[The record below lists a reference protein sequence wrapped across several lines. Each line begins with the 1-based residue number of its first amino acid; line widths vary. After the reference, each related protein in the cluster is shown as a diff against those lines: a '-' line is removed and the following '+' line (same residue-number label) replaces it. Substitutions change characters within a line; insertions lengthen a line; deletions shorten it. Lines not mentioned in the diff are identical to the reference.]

1 MMNLRP
7 DGRVDLEH
15 RAYFLRPAQP
25 RTVIVAAAEGGVLS
39 IVTLGS
45 ATERVDGLPGKIR
58 CVAPHP
64 SDRRLALIDGVTGS
78 LVVQDYAGNRF
89 FDADPP
95 QVDDDAPNWIKP
107 GFEACLFDDSGE
119 LLWLA
124 APRNGEECEIQLLET
139 AGWSLVARITVE
151 DPFGGSSYS
160 FHHTGR
166 PGLISI
172 WLAAGQDGQQVYWL
186 NRDGKQFSCVSE
198 PHLTNTI
205 PPIFSPRGE
214 RLAVINEDNAVCQY
228 EFPSMRCIGSPL
240 ISGEEDNPF
249 QVSVA
254 FLSERQILAGT
265 GNGRI
270 FIVDARRTRIEDEVA
285 LEGHDPKPIG
295 VYYLRLAHEPGLG
308 TDISYFE
315 RLGDAIFF
323 VCRRGRV
330 PGTTEW
336 KDTLLWVTAKPRD

>member
-1 MMNLRP
+1 MMNLKP
-7 DGRVDLEH
+7 DGIVELEH

-25 RTVIVAAAEGGVLS
+25 RTVIVAAAEGGQLS

-58 CVAPHP
+58 GVALHP
-64 SDRRLALIDGVTGS
+64 SHGRLALIDGATGL

-95 QVDDDAPNWIKP
+95 HVDDDAPNWIKP

-119 LLWLA
+119 FLWVA
-124 APRNGEECEIQLLET
+124 APRSGDEGEIQLLET
-139 AGWSLVARITVE
+139 AGWSLVARITAE

-166 PGLISI
+166 PGLVSI

-198 PHLTNTI
+198 PHLTNTT
-205 PPIFSPRGE
+205 PPIFSPRSE
-214 RLAVINEDNAVCQY
+214 RVAVINEDNAVCQY
-228 EFPSMRCIGSPL
+228 EFPSMRRIGSPL
-240 ISGEEDNPF
+240 ISGEEDDPF
-249 QVSVA
+249 NVSLA
-254 FLSERQILAGT
+254 FLSERQILTGT
-265 GNGRI
+265 GEGRI
-270 FIVDARRTRIEDEVA
+270 FAVDALRMEIEDEVS
-285 LEGHDPKPIG
+285 LEGHEPKPIG
-295 VYYLRLAHEPGLG
+295 VYYPRLAHEPGLG

-323 VCRRGRV
+323 VCRRGHL
-330 PGTTEW
+330 PGSKEW
-336 KDTLLWVTAKPRD
+336 KDSLLWVSVEPRG